1 MTDPEMNV
9 CARKKILRPV
19 LLAAMLAGGVCLSG
33 CVGAF
38 DPQVDAASPVAPR
51 VVALVEANRSYP
63 RWEDFPKATPAP
75 EPVQVAARVNTLR
88 ATGGALAGEVERLE
102 WTLGDAEA
110 FQRDVAARIAATPV
124 SPEAVQTTEDIEAR
138 AAALR
143 ARATA
148 PPPIDRPRP

>member
-1 MTDPEMNV
+1 MTDPEMN
-9 CARKKILRPV
+9 ARVSKKMDRPV
-19 LLAAMLAGGVCLSG
+19 LVLAALAGGLTLTG

-38 DPQVDAASPVAPR
+38 DPEVDAASPIAPR
-51 VVALVEANRSYP
+51 VVALVEANRTYP
-63 RWEDFPKATPAP
+63 RWEDFPKATPVP

-110 FQRDVAARIAATPV
+110 FQREVAARIAATPV

-143 ARATA
+143 ARAA
-148 PPPIDRPRP
+148 PPPPIDRPSP

>member
-1 MTDPEMNV
+1 MTDPEMN
-9 CARKKILRPV
+9 ARVSKKMDRPV
-19 LLAAMLAGGVCLSG
+19 LVLAALAGGFGLTG

-38 DPQVDAASPVAPR
+38 DPEVDAASPVAPR
-51 VVALVEANRSYP
+51 VVALVEANRTYP
-63 RWEDFPKATPAP
+63 RWEDFPKATPVP

-110 FQRDVAARIAATPV
+110 FQREVAARIAATPV

-143 ARATA
+143 ARATP

>member
-9 CARKKILRPV
+9 RALKKMSRPIMFATAA
-19 LLAAMLAGGVCLSG
+19 LGSLAISG

-38 DPQVDAASPVAPR
+38 DPEVNAASPVAPR

-63 RWEDFPKATPAP
+63 RWEDFPKTEAPP
-75 EPVQVAARVNTLR
+75 EPAQIAGRVNTLR

-102 WTLGDAEA
+102 WTAGDPETL
-110 FQRDVAARIAATPV
+110 QRDVAARIDATEASPASIETTAA
-124 SPEAVQTTEDIEAR
+124 IEAR

-143 ARATA
+143 ARAAA
-148 PPPIDRPRP
+148 PPRIDRPR

>member
-1 MTDPEMNV
+1 MTDPEMN
-9 CARKKILRPV
+9 ARVSKKMDRPV
-19 LLAAMLAGGVCLSG
+19 LVLAALAGGFALTG

-38 DPQVDAASPVAPR
+38 DPEVDAASPIAPR
-51 VVALVEANRSYP
+51 FVALVEANRTYP
-63 RWEDFPKATPAP
+63 RWEDFPKATPVP

-88 ATGGALAGEVERLE
+88 ATGGTLAGEVERLE

-110 FQRDVAARIAATPV
+110 FQREVAARIAATPV

-138 AAALR
+138 AEALR
-143 ARATA
+143 ARAAA